1 MLVRAPRV
9 GRHLFERCGSRG
21 RERDKSIEEWRKDP
35 GPAERKLFWPKRQER
50 ETRLNGNLR
59 CEISR
64 MDNENEKRIDS
75 VSRTIPAAET
85 KKMQKQ

>member
-1 MLVRAPRV
+1 MLGGAKRVLVRAPRV

-21 RERDKSIEEWRKDP
+21 RERDKSIEAWRKDP

-59 CEISR
+59 YEMSR
-64 MDNENEKRIDS
+64 MQDE
-75 VSRTIPAAET
+75 
-85 KKMQKQ
+85 

>member
-21 RERDKSIEEWRKDP
+21 RERDKSIEAWRKDP

-50 ETRLNGNLR
+50 ETRLNGNLNEDGMEFFFEKKSLKK
-59 CEISR
+59 EI
-64 MDNENEKRIDS
+64 D
-75 VSRTIPAAET
+75 
-85 KKMQKQ
+85 

>member
-21 RERDKSIEEWRKDP
+21 RERDKSIEAWRKDP

-50 ETRLNGNLR
+50 ETRLNGN
-59 CEISR
+59 S
-64 MDNENEKRIDS
+64 NEDGNFIKMKKRNESILS
-75 VSRTIPAAET
+75 AEELFL
-85 KKMQKQ
+85 